1 MLNRLKKV
9 FKNSKNTF
17 ICKLIGKFMMKI
29 AKKVAVAAVVML
41 MSVVADGQIPPSPVA
56 TNVHG
61 SILDA
66 ADLQP
71 IPNVNIYV
79 RHGYGTA
86 SNTNGY
92 FELPC
97 HLGDTIIFSCV
108 GYQKVTFAV
117 SDSLIGRSRVVGIVM
132 SPDTVLLGEV
142 VVLPFITYEQLKYE
156 VAHMQSDA
164 NISLAISNVDL
175 AVKSALTMPSTT
187 TLDDGPMQQLA
198 SYTRRLENAGMY
210 DPSKTINL
218 VGFGTGLIAY
228 LRMLKKMK
236 EQQSVTYKHQS
247 GTYNYNKAAWQL
259 QMAKDVRK
267 FVLDKKES
275 SKDGDE

>member
-1 MLNRLKKV
+1 M

-17 ICKLIGKFMMKI
+17 ICKLIGKFMSKI
-29 AKKVAVAAVVML
+29 TKKVAFAAAILLLAVV
-41 MSVVADGQIPPSPVA
+41 AEGQIQPPVA
-56 TNVHG
+56 TNIHG
-61 SILDA
+61 SILA
-66 ADLQP
+66 ADDLQP
-71 IPNVNIYV
+71 IPNVNVYV

-86 SNTNGY
+86 SNENGY

-97 HLGDTIIFSCV
+97 HLGDTVIFSCV

-117 SDSLIGRSRVVGIVM
+117 PDSLIGRSRVVGIVM
-132 SPDTVLLGEV
+132 SPDTILLGEV

-164 NISLAISNVDL
+164 NISLAISNVDF

-187 TLDDGPMQQLA
+187 TSDDAPMRQLA

-218 VGFGTGLIAY
+218 VGLGTGLMAY

-236 EQQSVTYKHQS
+236 EQQSVTY
-247 GTYNYNKAAWQL
+247 NYNRAAFQL

-267 FVLDKKES
+267 FVLEKKES
-275 SKDGDE
+275 SVDGNE

>member
-29 AKKVAVAAVVML
+29 TKIVAFTAAILFLAVV
-41 MSVVADGQIPPSPVA
+41 AEGQILPQPAA
-56 TNVHG
+56 TNIHG
-61 SILDA
+61 SILDID
-66 ADLQP
+66 DLQP
-71 IPNVNIYV
+71 IPNVNVYV
-79 RHGYGTA
+79 INGFGTA
-86 SNTNGY
+86 SNENGY

-97 HLGDTIIFSCV
+97 HLGDTVYFSCV
-108 GYQKVTFAV
+108 GHQKVMFAV
-117 SDSLIGRSRVVGIVM
+117 PDSLIGRDRVVGIVM
-132 SPDTVLLGEV
+132 SPDTILLGEV

-164 NISLAISNVDL
+164 NISLAISNVDF

-187 TLDDGPMQQLA
+187 TSDDAPMRQLA
-198 SYTRRLENAGMY
+198 SYTRRLENVGMY

-218 VGFGTGLIAY
+218 VGLGTGLMAY

-236 EQQSVTYKHQS
+236 EQQSVK
-247 GTYNYNKAAWQL
+247 YNYNKAAFQL

-267 FVLDKKES
+267 FVLDKNES
-275 SKDGDE
+275 SVDGDE

>member
-1 MLNRLKKV
+1 
-9 FKNSKNTF
+9 
-17 ICKLIGKFMMKI
+17 MMKI
-29 AKKVAVAAVVML
+29 AKKVVIAAVVL
-41 MSVVADGQIPPSPVA
+41 LLSVVADGQIPPSSVA

-71 IPNVNIYV
+71 IPNVNVYV

-117 SDSLIGRSRVVGIVM
+117 PDSLIGRSRVVGIVM

-156 VAHMQSDA
+156 VAHMESDA
-164 NISLAISNVDL
+164 NISLAISNVDF

-187 TLDDGPMQQLA
+187 TLDDAPMRQLA
-198 SYTRRLENAGMY
+198 SYTRRLELAGMY

-218 VGFGTGLIAY
+218 IGFGTGLMDY

-236 EQQSVTYKHQS
+236 EQQSVTY
-247 GTYNYNKAAWQL
+247 NYNRAAWQL

-267 FVLDKKES
+267 FVEKQKEES
-275 SKDGDE
+275 EE

>member
-1 MLNRLKKV
+1 M

-17 ICKLIGKFMMKI
+17 ICKLIGKFMSKI
-29 AKKVAVAAVVML
+29 IKKVAFAAVIL
-41 MSVVADGQIPPSPVA
+41 LLSVVVEGQNLPRPAA
-56 TNVHG
+56 TTIRG

-66 ADLQP
+66 DDLQP
-71 IPNVNIYV
+71 IPNVNVYV
-79 RHGYGTA
+79 RHGYGTS
-86 SNTNGY
+86 SNENGY

-97 HLGDTIIFSCV
+97 HLADTIIFSCI
-108 GYQKVTFAV
+108 GYQRVAFPV
-117 SDSLIGRSRVVGIVM
+117 PDSLIGRSRAVGIVM

-164 NISLAISNVDL
+164 NISLAISNVDF
-175 AVKSALTMPSTT
+175 AVKSALTMPATT
-187 TLDDGPMQQLA
+187 TSDDALKQQLA
-198 SYTRRLENAGMY
+198 SYTRRLEYAGMY
-210 DPSKTINL
+210 DPSKMINL
-218 VGFGTGLIAY
+218 VGFGTGLMAY

-236 EQQSVTYKHQS
+236 EQQSVTY
-247 GTYNYNKAAWQL
+247 NYNKAAFQL